1 MSDTLSAFFLC
12 AGYGKRLRPLTDRVP
27 KPAIPFQ
34 GRTAL
39 EINFRL
45 CRPLF
50 PNRIL
55 CNTHHLY
62 AEMEKPARRLGMSI
76 LYEPE
81 ILGTGGCL
89 HNARHILE
97 TTDRFLVHNGDL
109 IHTLDLK
116 DLMARH
122 RASGNIGTLAG
133 IFRPT
138 HNTLSVDV
146 KGRLLGVHG
155 FEGFGGVPAPIAAA
169 AGQGAPVPPEEAPLP
184 AGGEMARLT
193 FAGIAIYEKAFLDF
207 VKPGCEDIKP
217 YWTAALRA
225 GHSIGVANYSHD
237 AAWFD
242 FGTPQGLWEAAR
254 FYMELTR
261 NYSYGYAP
269 DLRESRPF
277 VSNEANVQ
285 GLPEA
290 LRDVLIYEKSATPI
304 SPHTMNRIIGSD
316 FRWEIKS

>member
-1 MSDTLSAFFLC
+1 MADTLSAFFLC
-12 AGYGKRLRPLTDRVP
+12 AGYGQRLRPLTDRIP
-27 KPAIPFQ
+27 KPAITFQ

-39 EINFRL
+39 EINFR
-45 CRPLF
+45 RAQALF

-55 CNTHHLY
+55 ANTHHLY
-62 AEMEKPARRLGMSI
+62 AEMEKPAQKMAMNI

-109 IHTLDLK
+109 MHTIDLK
-116 DLMARH
+116 DLLERH
-122 RASGNIGTLAG
+122 RASGAIGTLAG

-138 HNTLSVDV
+138 HNTLSVAPD
-146 KGRLLGVHG
+146 GHLLGVHG
-155 FEGFGGVPAPIAAA
+155 FEDFS
-169 AGQGAPVPPEEAPLP
+169 P
-184 AGGEMARLT
+184 AGAELARLT

-225 GHSIGVANYSHD
+225 GHSIAVANYSHD

-242 FGTPQGLWEAAR
+242 FGTPQGLWEASK
-254 FYMELTR
+254 FYMEQTKE
-261 NYSYGYAP
+261 YSYGYTP
-269 DLRESRPF
+269 LVREMRPY
-277 VSNEANVQ
+277 VSNEAGVDV
-285 GLPEA
+285 LPDH
-290 LRDVLIYEKSATPI
+290 LRDVLIYEEPMAAI
-304 SPHTMNRIIGSD
+304 PHHTVNQIIGRD
-316 FRWEIKS
+316 FRWEIRP